1 MMNPMR
7 FLPAV
12 VFLYLQFQPLVGA
25 VMCMRAAEPACP
37 NHEMASRDDSAGGV
51 PYGRIITAPTETT
64 THDCAFAQVCAASAL
79 AVLQV
84 PAHLDVAES
93 FPERSRVR
101 MGSLIPAEPLKPP
114 LPPPI
119 A

>member
-37 NHEMASRDDSAGGV
+37 NHEVVGIPDRRV
-51 PYGRIITAPTETT
+51 LTATAETT

-101 MGSLIPAEPLKPP
+101 MESLIPAEPLKPP